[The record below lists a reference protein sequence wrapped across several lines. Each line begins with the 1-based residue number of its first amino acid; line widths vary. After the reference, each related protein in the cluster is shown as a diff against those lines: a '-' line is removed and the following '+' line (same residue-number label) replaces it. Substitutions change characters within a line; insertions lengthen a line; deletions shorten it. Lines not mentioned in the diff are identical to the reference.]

1 MKRGIAKAEISYPY
15 ASHPEAFAL
24 QVEAVRHDATC
35 FDIRME
41 EEPDRYE
48 ISAQLPKLR
57 KQDIHVN
64 VEGSCVTLAMQRD
77 TKTNGQPTFPIV
89 GVMKNRIALN
99 DDDLLVIHT
108 FFLESAIDVA
118 KAHATFQNG
127 VLELMLPKSTAS
139 RRLLIN

>member
-1 MKRGIAKAEISYPY
+1 MKSGTAKAEINYPY
-15 ASHPEAFAL
+15 TNQPAAFAL

-35 FDIRME
+35 LDIRME
-41 EEPDRYE
+41 EEPDRYA
-48 ISAQLPKLR
+48 ISVRLPKLR
-57 KQDIHVN
+57 KEDIHVN

-77 TKTNGQPTFPIV
+77 TETKRQPTFPIV
-89 GVMKNRIALN
+89 GVMKNRIGLN
-99 DDDLLVIHT
+99 DADLLVIHT

-118 KAHATFQNG
+118 KAHAIFQNS